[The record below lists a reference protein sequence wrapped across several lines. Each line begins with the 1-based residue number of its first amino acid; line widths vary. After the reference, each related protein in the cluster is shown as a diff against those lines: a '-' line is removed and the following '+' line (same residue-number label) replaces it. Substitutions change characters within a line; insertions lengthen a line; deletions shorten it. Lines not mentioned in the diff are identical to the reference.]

1 MQFPAKDGSMHPS
14 QMKAYDASK
23 SAPSSQDD
31 QPKSIQDDPKAMQC
45 VDDLKSMGYTADDVA
60 QAMGDDQQMQPTGKE
75 ATQAAPLQI
84 PGM

>member
-14 QMKAYDASK
+14 QMKAYDASQPNPD
-23 SAPSSQDD
+23 A